1 MQSEKCE
8 DCPELATY
16 ICVCAEEH
24 LCEECLVEHTKENTS
39 LKHRIVSLY
48 HPLLSLFEDS
58 GNESDEE
65 DMDRIENQ
73 IKLLE
78 DFRNNC
84 VGLID
89 EKIKNIN
96 ENETPALPVSK
107 SVAYV
112 PLNMHASYTSIR
124 EDLSVRESKFS
135 IQKSFDQ
142 LYTPGSIYRSHNRP
156 SSFESFSYKVLI
168 CGDFKVGKSCIIE
181 SFKHIHEDVNENS
194 VLVFRSV
201 QCENLKVN
209 LEVFEERGI
218 DGCEGCLGALVV
230 FDLTNKSSLKEAKDL
245 IARLEKNA
253 LVLGVII
260 LVGTRLDLVVS
271 NQNKRVASFTAIQS
285 FATNRGLLYDEICAV
300 NYNHV
305 QELFMRLV
313 RELYKKSKKSG
324 F

>member
-8 DCPELATY
+8 DCSELATY

-24 LCEECLVEHTKENTS
+24 LCEECLVAHTKENTS

-48 HPLLSLFEDS
+48 HPLLSLFEESSND
-58 GNESDEE
+58 SDEE
-65 DMDRIENQ
+65 DANKFENQ

-84 VGLID
+84 VNLID
-89 EKIKNIN
+89 DKIKKIN
-96 ENETPALPVSK
+96 ENETPVIQINSSLAS
-107 SVAYV
+107 V

-124 EDLSVRESKFS
+124 GDLSVRESKFP
-135 IQKSFDQ
+135 IHKSFES
-142 LYTPGSIYRSHNRP
+142 YCTPGSIYRVHNH
-156 SSFESFSYKVLI
+156 STFESFSYKVLI

-181 SFKHIHEDVNENS
+181 SFKHIHEDVNESS
-194 VLVFRSV
+194 VLVFKSV

-230 FDLTNKSSLKEAKDL
+230 FDLTDKSSLQEAKRL
-245 IARLEKNA
+245 IGLLEKNA

-271 NQNKRVASFTAIQS
+271 NQNKRVASFTAIQTYAINS
-285 FATNRGLLYDEICAV
+285 GLLYDEISAV
-300 NYNHV
+300 NYSHV

-313 RELYKKSKKSG
+313 RELYKKSKKG
-324 F
+324 VF